1 MRQGGYLKHFKSESQ
16 QKGAIMNGIRK
27 GTCKVIREEDVQQ
40 AFEFVTVESESKN
53 KQEIL

>member
-1 MRQGGYLKHFKSESQ
+1 MRQGGYLIHFKSESQ